1 MLAKIRLRLYPS
13 IIGIVMCLTT
23 LIETPNFNKRY
34 KMLFRENNFHVD
46 PKMMYTLCQ
55 LLFFVG
61 GRTGCSFTIQLQHD
75 NNSCKMRHLKSNGK
89 FGDSKSHVSYA
100 DISFHFRL

>member
-1 MLAKIRLRLYPS
+1 M
-13 IIGIVMCLTT
+13 IGIVMCLTT

-55 LLFFVG
+55 LLFFLSEG
-61 GRTGCSFTIQLQHD
+61 GRVAPL
-75 NNSCKMRHLKSNGK
+75 RSNYNMITTPVK
-89 FGDSKSHVSYA
+89 
-100 DISFHFRL
+100 

>member
-1 MLAKIRLRLYPS
+1 MY
-13 IIGIVMCLTT
+13 LTR

-55 LLFFVG
+55 LLFFFVG

-89 FGDSKSHVSYA
+89 FGDSKSHVNYA
-100 DISFHFRL
+100 DISFHFRLSSFVSLFC